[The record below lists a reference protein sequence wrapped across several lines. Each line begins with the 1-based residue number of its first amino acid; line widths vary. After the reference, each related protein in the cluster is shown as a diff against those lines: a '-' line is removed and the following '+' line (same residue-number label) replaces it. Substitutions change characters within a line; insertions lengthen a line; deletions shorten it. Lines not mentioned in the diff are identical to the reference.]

1 MRAITEGLA
10 LIGTI
15 DPDAYGTG
23 VTSTDVIDMRYWKEV
38 LFVVTAGDI
47 VSTGTI
53 DFEVN
58 YDTASGGTF
67 TNVVTGKAI
76 TQLTE
81 AGTDSNKQALVRVT
95 DEEVA
100 QMAVGARYIRGDA
113 NLLAAGADFAVV
125 VLGVPKSYG
134 PANEYDLA
142 SVDEIV
148 N

>member
-23 VTSTDVIDMRYWKEV
+23 ITSTDVIDMLYWKEV
-38 LFVVTAGDI
+38 LFVVQAGTI
-47 VSTGTI
+47 TSTGTI

-58 YDTASGGTF
+58 YDTASNGSF

-76 TQLTE
+76 TQLTA
-81 AGTDSNKQALVRVT
+81 AGTDSDKQALVRVT

-100 QMAVGARYIRGDA
+100 AMAAGARYIRGDA
-113 NLLAAGADFAVV
+113 SLLAAGADFGVV
-125 VLGVPKSYG
+125 VLGVPKHYG
-134 PANEYDLA
+134 SAAEYDIA
-142 SVDEIV
+142 SVDEIIP
-148 N
+148 